1 LWGRHQSAGVGD
13 YVITLA
19 VTEGLRDSEAQG
31 GGFEGE
37 CEFGEFSAALG
48 DQLALGGGENR
59 GILRDR
65 LRARRGRA
73 SARRLSGHFGN
84 KKGAGW

>member
-19 VTEGLRDSEAQG
+19 VAKGLRDSEAQG

-48 DQLALGGGENR
+48 D
-59 GILRDR
+59 
-65 LRARRGRA
+65 
-73 SARRLSGHFGN
+73 
-84 KKGAGW
+84 